1 MLFFPTM
8 ASKSV
13 RMSVE
18 TSANAMNQLYLN
30 AEFFKLWVMR
40 LFKLKTNQKLFLSV
54 IFGTTLLFSCSGPK
68 HAVTKRHNKPEKG
81 VVTKRVTESEK
92 VNPPK
97 EDNEPEEVISESD
110 SKAEKVISTAR
121 TFIGTPYKYGGTSRS
136 GMDCSGLLINS
147 FRVVE
152 VDLPR
157 SSAAQSKVGTEIKMK
172 ELKPGDLV
180 FFATGNKKNTITH
193 VGLITDVRS
202 RDNVKFIHASSSL
215 GVVETNLFAEYYQKR
230 FRVARRVIE

>member
-1 MLFFPTM
+1 M
-8 ASKSV
+8 
-13 RMSVE
+13 
-18 TSANAMNQLYLN
+18 Q
-30 AEFFKLWVMR
+30 

-54 IFGTTLLFSCSGPK
+54 IFGTTLLFSCSGSK
-68 HAVTKRHNKPEKG
+68 HAATKRHKPEKG
-81 VVTKRVTESEK
+81 IVTKRDTESEK
-92 VNPPK
+92 VNTTK
-97 EDNEPEEVISESD
+97 ENNEPEEVISESD
-110 SKAEKVISTAR
+110 SKAERVISTAR

-193 VGLITDVRS
+193 VGLITDVKS